1 MMRWQTTGLGILVGI
16 GLAGCPGS
24 DDKDQSATPAPEIGH
39 TAWWKQPEG
48 AATTPAATAP
58 TTLTGEPM
66 AGWQQLPPVDA
77 ALAKRGADLF
87 LAKGCTACHSIGKG
101 TVVVGPDLLGITHR
115 VEPDWLKGWLKAPDV
130 YLEKDAYAKGL
141 LAKYL
146 VKMPN
151 LNLDDDTIQALVE
164 NFRQHD
170 AAATKK

>member
-1 MMRWQTTGLGILVGI
+1 MTRWQTTGLGLLVGI
-16 GLAGCPGS
+16 NLAGCPGGGE
-24 DDKDQSATPAPEIGH
+24 QAAPPAPAIGH

-48 AATTPAATAP
+48 TTTQAAAP
-58 TTLTGEPM
+58 TTLTGEPKP
-66 AGWQQLPPVDA
+66 GWKQLPPINA
-77 ALAKRGADLF
+77 TLAKHGADLF
-87 LAKGCTACHSIGKG
+87 LDKGCTACHSIGKG

-115 VEPDWLKGWLKAPDV
+115 VEPDWLTGWLKHTDT
-130 YLEKDAYAKGL
+130 YLETDPYAKEL

-151 LNLDDDTIQALVE
+151 LKLEDDTIKALIE